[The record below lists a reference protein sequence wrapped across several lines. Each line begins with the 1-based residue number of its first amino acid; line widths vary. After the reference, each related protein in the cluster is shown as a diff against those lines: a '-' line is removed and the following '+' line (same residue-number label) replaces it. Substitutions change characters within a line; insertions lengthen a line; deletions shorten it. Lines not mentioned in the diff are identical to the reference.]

1 MTQFKNYKPL
11 RELVYEEVRERI
23 LNSEYKP
30 NESIVASELSREFGV
45 SVIPIREA
53 LRLLENEGLL
63 RGTPHKSITVT
74 PYDIED
80 IRQIYAVRKLLES
93 HAAGLAAKQFS
104 KKTLASLKEILADMG
119 RSIKAK
125 DYRRYQEKNTVFHRT
140 LYEQSGNP
148 WLCKVISDL
157 WGKTRR
163 SNAVV
168 KYDPDHRNKMMQDHR
183 NIVRA
188 LASGRDSS
196 EIESIV
202 AEHVEAAMHGVI
214 AYFEYI
220 EAREQ
225 KKRTI
230 SI

>member
-1 MTQFKNYKPL
+1 MTNFKNYKPL

-30 NESIVASELSREFGV
+30 NDSLVASELSREFGV

-53 LRLLENEGLL
+53 LRLLENEGLV

-93 HAAGLAAKQFS
+93 HAAGLAAKNFS
-104 KKTLASLKEILADMG
+104 KKSVALLKEILSEMV
-119 RSIKAK
+119 RSIKSK
-125 DYRRYQEKNTVFHRT
+125 DYRRYQEKNTAFHRT

-148 WLCKVISDL
+148 WLCKVIFDL

-163 SNAVV
+163 SNAAV
-168 KYDPDHRNKMMQDHR
+168 KYNANHRNKMMQDHR
-183 NIVRA
+183 NILQA
-188 LASGRDSS
+188 LESGKNFT

-202 AEHVEAAMHGVI
+202 AKHVEAAMHGVI
-214 AYFEYI
+214 AYFEYL
-220 EAREQ
+220 EANQRTE
-225 KKRTI
+225 KKNN
-230 SI
+230 